1 MRRVRPMFVLI
12 LVAGVLVLAA
22 CGDGSSQEN
31 AVVAGRELATR
42 TVEVASVK
50 VEVSP
55 LRLDA
60 RGATFAVT
68 FDTHEGA
75 LGLDPADGARLRVG
89 GVEWTA
95 ARWQGD
101 GVGGHH
107 RSGELRF
114 TPGGQVKRPIHL
126 TISGLDR
133 PVTFEWKS

>member
-1 MRRVRPMFVLI
+1 MRRMMLTSVLV
-12 LVAGVLVLAA
+12 LVAGVLLPTA

-55 LRLDA
+55 RRLDA

-75 LGLDPADGARLRVG
+75 ISLDPADGARLRVG

-114 TPGGQVKRPIHL
+114 APRGPVKRPIHL
-126 TISGLDR
+126 TISGLAR
-133 PVTFEWKS
+133 AVTFEWKS

>member
-1 MRRVRPMFVLI
+1 MRRVRPMFVLV

-22 CGDGSSQEN
+22 CGDGSGQQN

-55 LRLDA
+55 RRLDS
-60 RGATFAVT
+60 RGATFAVA

-75 LGLDPADGARLRVG
+75 LGLDPADGARLQVG
-89 GVEWTA
+89 GVEWTD
-95 ARWQGD
+95 ARWRGD
-101 GVGGHH
+101 GTGGHH

-114 TPGGQVKRPIHL
+114 APRGPVERPIHL
-126 TISGLDR
+126 TISGLAR